1 VKWVVGDWSVLHSYF
16 FILGVKFNGI
26 KIFVSSIFSEPSS
39 QGRIPDNWSTLFE
52 KDTDK
57 PNNEDT
63 YSEGTQCDTKQ
74 RRSYGI
80 TYAFCHLSGTG
91 ILKILIE
98 NNETKNGIGSKN
110 DQA

>member
-1 VKWVVGDWSVLHSYF
+1 MLHSYF

-39 QGRIPDNWSTLFE
+39 QGRIPVNWSTLFE

-57 PNNEDT
+57 PKDKETYTQET
-63 YSEGTQCDTKQ
+63 YSDTKQ

-91 ILKILIE
+91 TIKILIE
-98 NNETKNGIGSKN
+98 SNETESGISSKN

>member
-1 VKWVVGDWSVLHSYF
+1 MVEDWAVLYSYF

-39 QGRIPDNWSTLFE
+39 FGNIPIDWTTLFE

-57 PNNEDT
+57 PNNEET
-63 YSEGTQCDTKQ
+63 CSEGTQCDTKQ
-74 RRSYGI
+74 RRSDRI

-98 NNETKNGIGSKN
+98 NNETKHGISSKN